1 MDLEAYREEVKFALT
16 GGLLELEIDDQ
27 QIDKII
33 NYSFKEV
40 QRYIDIVKL
49 KTVPYKNVINL
60 KDIGI
65 KANAVSKIF
74 RAEAFT
80 TNTGTGISFIDPMQA
95 AQWQLLS
102 GTGNM
107 YYFQDYV
114 MNYAS
119 WNTLL
124 QIRNTS
130 STDLAFYYDRTE
142 DNLYINIST
151 GLPNHITI
159 AYIPRFDD
167 ISEIIS
173 DYWIDIL
180 TRLSIARAKIAVG
193 TIRTRF
199 TQTNALWVQNGQQM
213 LDSGTA
219 ELAELRQQLKD
230 DTQLCYPSD

>member
-16 GGLLELEIDDQ
+16 GGLLDLEIDDQ
-27 QIDKII
+27 AVDKII

-49 KTVPYKNVINL
+49 KSVPYKNVINL

-65 KANAVSKIF
+65 KANSVSKVF

-80 TNTGTGISFIDPMQA
+80 TTNTTGISFIDPMQA

-114 MNYAS
+114 LNYAS

-124 QIRNTS
+124 
-130 STDLAFYYDRTE
+130 
-142 DNLYINIST
+142 
-151 GLPNHITI
+151 
-159 AYIPRFDD
+159 
-167 ISEIIS
+167 
-173 DYWIDIL
+173 
-180 TRLSIARAKIAVG
+180 
-193 TIRTRF
+193 
-199 TQTNALWVQNGQQM
+199 
-213 LDSGTA
+213 
-219 ELAELRQQLKD
+219 
-230 DTQLCYPSD
+230 